1 MPHRLPFTTKVSSTW
16 HYYILPCQHRRLI
29 SSSPTKADF
38 SPFVSV
44 VSGKK
49 QERLWVAG
57 IRATAEKEEEE
68 GDKKSISKQSLFS
81 RITEALDFSQT
92 RSTRDAQ
99 LIEEA
104 KEATKSGGKMNREQY
119 GALRRKIGGTYKD
132 FFKTYVDVDGQY
144 VEEGWVDKRCKIC
157 KRDTNGEPRQV
168 DKFGRYA
175 HLDCLESSKSS
186 NFFSKFFSR

>member
-1 MPHRLPFTTKVSSTW
+1 MKALPVSAHSFFPQAIGFPYKSRAIQPCRTTTK
-16 HYYILPCQHRRLI
+16 
-29 SSSPTKADF
+29 
-38 SPFVSV
+38 
-44 VSGKK
+44 
-49 QERLWVAG
+49 VAG

-68 GDKKSISKQSLFS
+68 GDKKSIGKQSLFS